1 MKTDAEQC
9 NGIESD
15 GVAAEELLL
24 PPDQS
29 LIQLCVALQELRSHA
44 SSLGLFTEMR
54 EFLTCPKCGLHEDV
68 LIDGRLVTY
77 QGMPDVPTDSGLRF
91 TPTANEDF
99 VCPVC
104 GEIVAA
110 PTDSNFPEL
119 LDGYP

>member
-1 MKTDAEQC
+1 MKTDAKQC

-15 GVAAEELLL
+15 EVAAAELLL

-29 LIQLCVALQELRSHA
+29 LIELCAALQELRSHA

-77 QGMPDVPTDSGLRF
+77 QGMADVVTDSGLRF
-91 TPTANEDF
+91 TPTANENF
-99 VCPVC
+99 VCPLC
-104 GEIVAA
+104 GEIVAT